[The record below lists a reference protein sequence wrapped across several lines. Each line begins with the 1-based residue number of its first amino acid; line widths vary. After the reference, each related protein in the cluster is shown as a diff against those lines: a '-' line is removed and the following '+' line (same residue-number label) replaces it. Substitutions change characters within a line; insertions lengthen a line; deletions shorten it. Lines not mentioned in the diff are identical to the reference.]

1 MSGTGPR
8 LWAVVLAGGEGE
20 RLRPLTRLVHGDDR
34 PKQFA
39 VLDGRGSML
48 TRTLE
53 RVAWLVP
60 PERTIIVS
68 QRRHEAFIRA
78 TPRDPRIR
86 VFAQP
91 CGRGTAPAI
100 LWPATWI
107 AARDATA
114 VIVAFPT
121 DHFVHDEQA
130 LVGHVREVANA
141 ADGSHIVLF
150 GARASSPETGYGWIQ
165 VGRRLGADREDLF
178 SVRSFTEKPSRA
190 EAEARLARG
199 DLWNTLLFLAAAQ
212 KLVAVARRTL
222 PDVADAFAGLSD
234 VSDGATPTAEAA
246 YDAVRSA
253 DVSRDILQVIGPQLL
268 VSRLPSIGWSDW
280 GTPERVL
287 EAAGHGAAVGGLA
300 RAAATRATY
309 PFAAGRVPGQLR
321 LDGREGRTSDPEPAV
336 LVTSPVGAGEPVNA
350 DHSRGELVASRH

>member
-8 LWAVVLAGGEGE
+8 LWAVVLAGGDGE

-39 VLDGRGSML
+39 VLDGRRSML

-68 QRRHEAFIRA
+68 QRRHDAFIRA

-91 CGRGTAPAI
+91 LGRGTAPAI
-100 LWPATWI
+100 LWPAAWI
-107 AARDATA
+107 AARDAAA

-121 DHFVHDEQA
+121 DHFVRDEQA
-130 LVGHVREVANA
+130 LVGHIRRVAST
-141 ADGSHIVLF
+141 ADGSHIILL
-150 GARASSPETGYGWIQ
+150 GARASSPETGYGWIE
-165 VGRRLGADREDLF
+165 VGRRLGADRPDLF
-178 SVRSFTEKPSRA
+178 SVRSFSEKPSHA

-212 KLVAVARRTL
+212 TLAAVARRTL
-222 PDVADAFAGLSD
+222 PDIAQAFAGLSE
-234 VSDGATPTAEAA
+234 VSDGATPAAEAA
-246 YDAVRSA
+246 YEGVRSA

-268 VSRLPSIGWSDW
+268 VSRLPPIGWSDW

-287 EAAGHGAAVGGLA
+287 EAAAHLAGGGAPAGAAHLFAGG
-300 RAAATRATY
+300 RA
-309 PFAAGRVPGQLR
+309 PGQLR
-321 LDGREGRTSDPEPAV
+321 LDDHEGSAGDQATRV
-336 LVTSPVGAGEPVNA
+336 LVPRSAHPGEPVDA
-350 DHSRGELVASRH
+350 HQSPRELVASRHG

>member
-8 LWAVVLAGGEGE
+8 LWAVVLAGGNGE

-39 VLDGRGSML
+39 VLDGRRSML

-68 QRRHEAFIRA
+68 QRRHDAFIRA

-91 CGRGTAPAI
+91 LGRGTAAAI
-100 LWPATWI
+100 LWPAAWI

-114 VIVAFPT
+114 VVVAFPT
-121 DHFVHDEQA
+121 DHFVRDEEA
-130 LVGHVREVANA
+130 LVSHIRQVAST

-150 GARASSPETGYGWIQ
+150 GACASSPETGYGWIQ

-199 DLWNTLLFLAAAQ
+199 DLWNTLLFLAAART
-212 KLVAVARRTL
+212 LTAVARRTL
-222 PDVADAFAGLSD
+222 PDIAEAFAAMSE
-234 VSDGATPTAEAA
+234 VSDGATPAAEAA
-246 YDAVRSA
+246 YKAVRSA

-268 VSRLPSIGWSDW
+268 VSKLPPIGWSDW

-287 EAAGHGAAVGGLA
+287 EATAHLAGGGAPAGAAHLLA
-300 RAAATRATY
+300 GSRA
-309 PFAAGRVPGQLR
+309 PGQLR
-321 LDGREGRTSDPEPAV
+321 LDDTEGWVGDPATSV
-336 LVTSPVGAGEPVNA
+336 VVTRSAHPCEPVAA
-350 DHSRGELVASRH
+350 DQSRRELVASRHG